1 MVGQARPRRLTRH
14 GTRRAFEHG
23 QIRYGALMNIRKRIE
38 DTHQTA
44 TNLLDHIREEAQSRH
59 PNDDI
64 ARLSYECGY
73 LSAIIRNLMID
84 LELSKDEV
92 PNLPRESKNA

>member
-1 MVGQARPRRLTRH
+1 MS
-14 GTRRAFEHG
+14 
-23 QIRYGALMNIRKRIE
+23 IRKRIDE
-38 DTHQTA
+38 THQTA

-92 PNLPRESKNA
+92 SDLPTESKNA